1 MEKILLWG
9 TGRCYKAHYEEL
21 HKLIKKNN
29 IEILALINRTGIPDI
44 IDGCHVI
51 KKEEIENYEYD
62 KIVIT
67 ADETEAQSIRN
78 DARELNIDEKML
90 ISIWIFLDV
99 LQNGEEF
106 YDQLIQKQKN
116 ILKEILCA
124 PDEKIL
130 SYNWMYQKI
139 NEFGIYP
146 FRQEGENIN
155 WSRYG
160 VLQVLDEFTKFC
172 NFIGSQDKIK
182 TAIEI
187 GVAKGRSSYVI
198 CALLSRK
205 NPDLSYTLVDICDQ
219 LDSFSEFQEILPP
232 LVKEVPSTSEECK
245 GKKYDFV
252 FIDADHSYDGSM
264 KDYLNIGQ
272 YARIITCF
280 YDIYAHEYDVYNG
293 GIVQTWKEVQE
304 LTKEKQHIIFS
315 SYPDQ
320 WMGIGCVIQQ

>member
-29 IEILALINRTGIPDI
+29 IEILALINRTGILDI

-116 ILKEILCA
+116 I
-124 PDEKIL
+124 
-130 SYNWMYQKI
+130 
-139 NEFGIYP
+139 
-146 FRQEGENIN
+146 
-155 WSRYG
+155 
-160 VLQVLDEFTKFC
+160 
-172 NFIGSQDKIK
+172 
-182 TAIEI
+182 
-187 GVAKGRSSYVI
+187 
-198 CALLSRK
+198 
-205 NPDLSYTLVDICDQ
+205 
-219 LDSFSEFQEILPP
+219 
-232 LVKEVPSTSEECK
+232 VK
-245 GKKYDFV
+245 
-252 FIDADHSYDGSM
+252 
-264 KDYLNIGQ
+264 
-272 YARIITCF
+272 
-280 YDIYAHEYDVYNG
+280 
-293 GIVQTWKEVQE
+293 
-304 LTKEKQHIIFS
+304 
-315 SYPDQ
+315 
-320 WMGIGCVIQQ
+320 